1 MRTVRNLAPT
11 ALLLVAETAGLVA
24 LVRLGHADG
33 FSVPFA
39 HLAVWVRQS
48 PPADVLAATLRVVA
62 LGGLCWLLATTAL
75 YGVARAVRATRVINA
90 LGWCTLPAIR
100 RVVDG
105 ALAVS
110 LMTTVVASGAGVAHA
125 APPPTTSTT
134 SPRVRSGRA
143 HVLESFPPAPTTSP
157 SSPAQPARSSDLDPP
172 SPAPSPTPPADAPV
186 QRHVVVA
193 GDNLWTIAAAE
204 VARSTGRSASELTD
218 REIATYWVELVTAAR
233 PGLRSGNPDRIYPGE
248 VVPLP

>member
-1 MRTVRNLAPT
+1 MRRLRNLALT
-11 ALLLVAETAGLVA
+11 GLLLVAEMAGLFA
-24 LVRLGHADG
+24 LVRLGQVDG
-33 FSVPFA
+33 FSVPSA
-39 HLAVWVRQS
+39 HVGVWLRQS
-48 PPADVLAATLRVVA
+48 PPADVLAATLRLLA
-62 LGGLCWLLATTAL
+62 LGGLCWIFATTVL
-75 YGVARAVRATRVINA
+75 YGVASVVRATRVINA

-105 ALAVS
+105 ALAVA
-110 LMTTVVASGAGVAHA
+110 LVTTVVASGAGVAHA

-172 SPAPSPTPPADAPV
+172 SPAPSPTPRADAPV
-186 QRHVVVA
+186 DRHVVVA

-204 VARSTGRSASELTD
+204 VARTTGRSTSELTD
-218 REIATYWVELVTAAR
+218 REIASYWVELVTAAR
-233 PGLRSGNPDRIYPGE
+233 PGLRSGNPNLIYPGE

>member
-1 MRTVRNLAPT
+1 MRRFLNLALT

-33 FSVPFA
+33 FSVPSA
-39 HLAVWVRQS
+39 HVGVWLRQS
-48 PPADVLAATLRVVA
+48 PPADVLAATLRLLA
-62 LGGLCWLLATTAL
+62 LGGLCWIFATTVL
-75 YGVARAVRATRVINA
+75 YGVASVVRATRVINA

-110 LMTTVVASGAGVAHA
+110 LVTTGAVASGAGVAHA
-125 APPPTTSTT
+125 APPPSTSTP
-134 SPRVRSGRA
+134 SGVRSGRA
-143 HVLESFPPAPTTSP
+143 HVLESFPPAPTSP
-157 SSPAQPARSSDLDPP
+157 SSPAPPPAPSSDLDPP
-172 SPAPSPTPPADAPV
+172 SPAPSPTPRADAPV
-186 QRHVVVA
+186 DRHVVVA

-204 VARSTGRSASELTD
+204 VARTTGRSTSELTD
-218 REIATYWVELVTAAR
+218 REIASYWVELVTAAR
-233 PGLRSGNPDRIYPGE
+233 PGLRSGNPNLVYPGE